1 MLKVLPVRA
10 HQVEALPAKVLQLRV
25 LLAKVQ
31 VALNLVPLVVVQV
44 LLLEKVELLH
54 LLEALNP
61 EILTAEVKI
70 HLVHLPAAIQ
80 TLVDL
85 SQEVSQSQRIKVQAA
100 IIAAV
105 QRKSPP
111 ITAAQVQGAV
121 LADPSFQIHFFGVDP
136 IMGEAVDFL
145 LELC

>member
-1 MLKVLPVRA
+1 MLKVLPLRA
-10 HQVEALPAKVLQLRV
+10 HQAKALQLRV

-31 VALNLVPLVVVQV
+31 AALNLVPLVVVQV

-54 LLEALNP
+54 LLVALNP
-61 EILTAEVKI
+61 EILTAEAKV
-70 HLVHLPAAIQ
+70 HLVHLPVAIQ
-80 TLVDL
+80 ALVDL
-85 SQEVSQSQRIKVQAA
+85 SLEVSQIQRIKVQAV

-111 ITAAQVQGAV
+111 IIAAQVQVEV
-121 LADPSFQIHFFGVDP
+121 LAGPSFQTHFFGVDP

>member
-1 MLKVLPVRA
+1 MLKVLPLRA
-10 HQVEALPAKVLQLRV
+10 HQVEALLAKVLQLKV
-25 LLAKVQ
+25 LLVKVQ

-54 LLEALNP
+54 LLVDLNP
-61 EILTAEVKI
+61 EILIAEVKV
-70 HLVHLPAAIQ
+70 HPVHLPVAIQ

-85 SQEVSQSQRIKVQAA
+85 SLEVSQIQRIKVQAM
-100 IIAAV
+100 IIPAV

-111 ITAAQVQGAV
+111 IIAAQVQVEV
-121 LADPSFQIHFFGVDP
+121 LADPSFQTHFFGVDP